1 MIVVHCEK
9 DKAFTNG
16 LIVIF
21 SDKRHQF
28 LSKKTE
34 GVVEGRVV
42 GVFFSH
48 WVKRVGKES
57 RREKGLNGEILILKF
72 HFF

>member
-48 WVKRVGKES
+48 WVKRGGGLKV
-57 RREKGLNGEILILKF
+57 EKRGQEKRG
-72 HFF
+72 